1 MKIMNLRKNKK
12 NPSPLID
19 MTPII
24 DVVFQLLI
32 FFMLTSTFIKASAIN
47 VDLPKSKTSDVQPVR
62 EAVITIYKNGNITFN
77 DKPVTLEE
85 ISAILK
91 KIQQNNEDAV
101 VVIQSDKSVSYG
113 LVIQV
118 MDIVRIAGVKKLS
131 LATIQ
136 SD

>member
-1 MKIMNLRKNKK
+1 MNLRKNKK